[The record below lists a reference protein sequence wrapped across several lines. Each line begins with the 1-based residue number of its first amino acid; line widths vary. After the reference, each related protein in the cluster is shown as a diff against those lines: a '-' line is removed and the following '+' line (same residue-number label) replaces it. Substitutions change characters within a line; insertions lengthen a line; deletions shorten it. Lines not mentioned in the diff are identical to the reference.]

1 MPFTATEQRPFPSLG
16 WAIASHIED
25 RLGISLMTE
34 QAVRLIHLY
43 RLDLSGR
50 RVVRRAALRR
60 GKGAGKSPEA
70 GFVGFGELTGPV
82 VFSHW
87 SPEGQPVGQRHP
99 APWIQFAAVSE
110 DQTDNV
116 LVWLF
121 DTMADNPAMLDDL
134 RIDLGRTRILLRDR
148 PGRIEP
154 VTAAAGS
161 REGQPI
167 SFAGLDQTE
176 AWKRENG
183 GVRLAAVL
191 RRNAGKA
198 RGGWGWTYELQNA
211 PEPGDG
217 SVADATA
224 RAYARGGA
232 GIYFDTREPTVVPDL
247 KDRPALIAALKEV
260 YGESAT
266 RGYVNVERVADECT
280 DADTEP
286 SDAYRFYL
294 NLSRPSEGRAFDV
307 EKWAELKRL
316 EPLVFAGATRRE
328 WITGGFDGS
337 KFHDSTGLVGT
348 HVTTGYQWVAG
359 VWEKPP
365 GASEDMWEVDE
376 DDVEQSVVRLFDEWR
391 VWRLYGDPP
400 YWEEAMD
407 RWVGKW
413 GARKV
418 VKWWTNRPRQMA
430 FSLKAYREA
439 QMDGTLSHDG
449 HEAFARHIA
458 NARKAETTV
467 KDEDGRFL
475 WVIRKEGPKSPLKI
489 DLAMAG
495 CLSWEARGDAITSGL
510 LKKRGGSGT
519 TF

>member
-1 MPFTATEQRPFPSLG
+1 MPFRPTSQRPFPSLG
-16 WAIASHIED
+16 WELGRHIEQY
-25 RLGISLMTE
+25 LGIELMDE
-34 QAVRLIHLY
+34 QAERLIRLY
-43 RLDLSGR
+43 RLDLDGR

-60 GKGAGKSPEA
+60 PKGAGKSPE
-70 GFVGFGELTGPV
+70 GGYVGFGELTGPV

-87 SPEGQPVGQRHP
+87 DEDGQPVGRLHP
-99 APWIQFAAVSE
+99 SPWIQFAAVSE

-121 DTMADNPAMLDDL
+121 DTLADQPDTLAELN
-134 RIDLGRTRILLRDR
+134 IDLGRTRIYLRDR

-154 VTAAAGS
+154 VTASAGS

-167 SFAGLDQTE
+167 THAVLDQSE
-176 AWKRENG
+176 AWKKENG
-183 GVRLAAVL
+183 GIRLAAVL
-191 RRNAGKA
+191 RRNAGKT
-198 RGGWGWTYELQNA
+198 GGWTYELQNG

-217 SVADATA
+217 SVADATS
-224 RAYARGGA
+224 RAWQRGQA
-232 GIYFDTREPTVVPDL
+232 GVYFDTREPTVVPDL
-247 KDRPALIAALKEV
+247 KDRPALLTALAEV

-266 RGYVNVERVADECT
+266 RGFVNIERLADECT

-294 NLSRPSEGRAFDV
+294 NLSRPAEGRAFDV
-307 EKWAELKRL
+307 EQWLKLRRL
-316 EPLVFAGATRRE
+316 EPLVFAGATKRE
-328 WITGGFDGS
+328 YVTAGFDGS
-337 KFHDSTGLVGT
+337 KFHDSTGLVVT
-348 HVTTGYQWVAG
+348 HVEQAHQWVAG
-359 VWEKPP
+359 AWERPH
-365 GASEDMWEVDE
+365 GSSEDEWEVDE
-376 DDVEQSVVRLFDEWR
+376 SDVEDAVTRVFDEWR

-430 FSLKAYREA
+430 FAIKAYREA

-449 HEAFARHIA
+449 NEALTRHIT

-467 KDEDGRFL
+467 KDDDGRFL

-495 CLSWEARGDAITSGL
+495 CLSWEARGDAIASGL
-510 LKKRGGSGT
+510 LKRVRSGSGAS
-519 TF
+519 F

>member
-1 MPFTATEQRPFPSLG
+1 MPFRPTEQRPFPSLG
-16 WAIASHIED
+16 WDLGRHIEQY
-25 RLGISLMTE
+25 LGIELMDE
-34 QAVRLIHLY
+34 QAERLIRLY
-43 RLDLSGR
+43 RLDLNGH
-50 RVVRRAALRR
+50 RVVRRAGLRR
-60 GKGAGKSPEA
+60 PKGAGKSPE
-70 GFVGFGELTGPV
+70 GGYVGFGELTGPV

-87 SPEGQPVGQRHP
+87 DDDGQPIGRLHP
-99 APWIQFAAVSE
+99 NPWIQFAAVSE

-121 DTMADNPAMLDDL
+121 DTLADQPDALAEL
-134 RIDLGRTRILLRDR
+134 HIDLGRTRIYLRHR

-161 REGQPI
+161 REGQPV
-167 SFAGLDQTE
+167 SFAVLDQSE
-176 AWKRENG
+176 AWKKENG
-183 GVRLAAVL
+183 GLRLAAVL
-191 RRNAGKA
+191 RRNAGKT
-198 RGGWGWTYELQNA
+198 GGWTYELQNA

-224 RAYARGGA
+224 RAWEKGQS
-232 GIYFDTREPTVVPDL
+232 GILFDTREPTKVPALD
-247 KDRPALIAALKEV
+247 DRPALLSSLREV

-266 RGYVNVERVADECT
+266 RGYVNPERLADECT

-294 NLSRPSEGRAFDV
+294 NLSRPAETRAFDV
-307 EKWAELKRL
+307 IRWAELKRL
-316 EPLVFAGATRRE
+316 EPLVYAGATKRE
-328 WITGGFDGS
+328 YVTAGFDGS
-337 KFHDSTGLVGT
+337 KFHDSTGLIGT
-348 HVTTGYQWVAG
+348 HVETGYQWVAG
-359 VWEKPP
+359 AWERPT
-365 GASEDMWEVDE
+365 GVREDDWEVD
-376 DDVEQSVVRLFDEWR
+376 DADVEAKVVELFDTWR

-418 VKWWTNRPRQMA
+418 VKWWTNRNRQMA
-430 FSLKAYREA
+430 YALKAYREA
-439 QMDGTLSHDG
+439 MMDGSLSHDG
-449 HEAFARHIA
+449 SPVFARHIA

-467 KDEDGRFL
+467 KDEEGRFM

-495 CLSWEARGDAITSGL
+495 CLSWEARGDAIASGL
-510 LKKRGGSGT
+510 LKRVHSGSGVS
-519 TF
+519 F